1 MKWWTRKVARQPE
14 PEPEPQPEKVET
26 GDTFRHGDE
35 PPEGKV
41 GIDLFNG
48 PWHGTH
54 LIHEPAD
61 TPDGLPTEFILT
73 IDFNG
78 EQGKGASIHDVPFG
92 RYVPTDTQCENG
104 HWIYVWQQPTD
115 RRN

>member
-1 MKWWTRKVARQPE
+1 VKWWTRKVARQPE

-61 TPDGLPTEFILT
+61 TPDGLPTCWESLSTYGISPS
-73 IDFNG
+73 G
-78 EQGKGASIHDVPFG
+78 SRP
-92 RYVPTDTQCENG
+92 R
-104 HWIYVWQQPTD
+104 
-115 RRN
+115 